1 MSVELVE
8 SFDGKVVTVRASD
21 KLTREDYAHFVPAFE
36 RLIAQHGKIRVL
48 FDLHDFHGW
57 KTGALWE
64 DMKFGVKHFR
74 DVERLAIIGEKTWEK
89 WMATFCRPFT
99 TANIRYF
106 DQSEAEAG
114 RQRIEEGMTVA
125 TA

>member
-21 KLTREDYAHFVPAFE
+21 KLTREDYEHFVPVFE

-57 KTGALWE
+57 KAGALWE
-64 DMKFGVKHFR
+64 DMKFDVKHFR
-74 DVERLAIIGEKTWEK
+74 DIERLAIRQPAEKNLPV
-89 WMATFCRPFT
+89 RPT
-99 TANIRYF
+99 NGGLGLPRGA
-106 DQSEAEAG
+106 A
-114 RQRIEEGMTVA
+114 
-125 TA
+125 